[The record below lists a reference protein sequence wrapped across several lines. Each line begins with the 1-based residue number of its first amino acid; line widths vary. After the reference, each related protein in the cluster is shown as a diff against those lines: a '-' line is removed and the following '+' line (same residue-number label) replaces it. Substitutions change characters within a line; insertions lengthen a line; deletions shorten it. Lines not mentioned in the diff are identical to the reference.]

1 LFLWLSY
8 FVPAPKRE
16 NFVPRKTLTVF
27 ATPEMASYFED
38 LSASGGLQKSEN
50 TSLGQKRPFRE
61 SIV

>member
-1 LFLWLSY
+1 VAFLFCACSEKGE
-8 FVPAPKRE
+8 FRSPQDFDR
-16 NFVPRKTLTVF
+16 F
-27 ATPEMASYFED
+27 AAPEMASYFED